1 MHSTLDIE
9 QSSKHA
15 IQIERKKNMK
25 CWKGRKEE
33 MKWKQS
39 SNKDSRAMMERGSAQ
54 PDKSEKRETEER
66 TRKKK
71 IVNLLQGLS
80 SACCL
85 LLHAHMSVSV
95 LNSFSVGSACWRM
108 HKIYIRSKPIH
119 FIHTYIFNM
128 CIWKQQT
135 RKRRVN
141 ALCVQNRFVE
151 L

>member
-39 SNKDSRAMMERGSAQ
+39 SNKDSRAMMERGNQ
-54 PDKSEKRETEER
+54 INPKKERPKSEHE
-66 TRKKK
+66 RKK
-71 IVNLLQGLS
+71 LLTFYKVCRVLA
-80 SACCL
+80 ACSYTLTCL
-85 LLHAHMSVSV
+85 FRYLIRFLLEVHVD
-95 LNSFSVGSACWRM
+95 ACI
-108 HKIYIRSKPIH
+108 KFIYDPSQSILYTHIYLTCA
-119 FIHTYIFNM
+119 FE
-128 CIWKQQT
+128 KQQT